1 MKKVISIILS
11 AVMLFGTTAF
21 AKIGDKI
28 DVALN
33 TDIVAYIN
41 NYAIPSYAVKGTS
54 CIVAEDLRNF
64 GFDVAWDSVTRTL
77 SISRNNSTTVNP
89 MSFSKTAKTGSYF
102 ADILET
108 DISVYANSQKIT
120 SYAMNG
126 YTMIPVEEL
135 TMFGEVYWVEGE
147 RALKLWVNGLEIR
160 DTMQPISKVPVTYD
174 GFRPFVSAIKRNG
187 EYSHEYECYLY
198 GINIEDLGI
207 VVMYAYYPGDDSIS
221 MLLSVEK
228 PESEFS
234 VYMNVCEN
242 ETPYVEV
249 EYIDNTTTDY
259 FGEPRNYQATG
270 WFDGYDNQMAFYQL
284 SFYDSD
290 MDETLKRIANTCLG
304 LIDMCAVDDLGVSIK
319 SLGINYY
326 E

>member
-1 MKKVISIILS
+1 MKKIISAILS

-41 NYAIPSYAVKGTS
+41 NYAIPSFAVNGTS
-54 CIVAEDLRNF
+54 CVVAEDLRNF
-64 GFDVAWDSVTRTL
+64 GFDVAWDESARSLTITR
-77 SISRNNSTTVNP
+77 NSNTTVNP

-135 TMFGEVYWVEGE
+135 TMFGDVYWVEGE
-147 RALKLWVNGLEIR
+147 RALKLWVDGLHIR
-160 DTMQPISKVPVTYD
+160 EAMQPISKVPVTYD
-174 GFRPFVSAIKRNG
+174 GFRPFANAIKSNG
-187 EYSHEYECYLY
+187 EYSYEYECYLY
-198 GINIEDLGI
+198 GINVEDFGI
-207 VVMYAYYPGDDSIS
+207 TVIYAYYPGDDSIS
-221 MLLSVEK
+221 MLLSVEE
-228 PESEFS
+228 PELEFS
-234 VYMNVCEN
+234 VYLDTYEN

-259 FGEPRNYQATG
+259 FGNPRSYQAVG

-284 SFYDSD
+284 NFYEAD
-290 MDETLKRIANTCLG
+290 MDENLKTIANTCLG
-304 LIDMCAVDDLGVSIK
+304 FIDLCAVDDLGVSIK
-319 SLGINYY
+319 SLGINY
-326 E
+326 